1 MPLLNVTVVSSNKG
15 HIPWTVVQIEPGLTF
30 VQLFQK
36 ILSGSHPM
44 LVIEDQA
51 LSKSALVGQ
60 CRDTLSMVDEKL
72 VVDDVCSVFGQHVKF
87 VVV

>member
-1 MPLLNVTVVSSNKG
+1 MAVKELTRWVTQRFVSILLMPLLNVTVVSSNRG

-51 LSKSALVGQ
+51 LSQSALDKV
-60 CRDTLSMVDEKL
+60 LLANAEIV
-72 VVDDVCSVFGQHVKF
+72 
-87 VVV
+87 